1 MGGEIVLKRLAAAV
15 CALAIATFATGAR
28 AQDDEPDDGIR
39 RPERVTAGIADQLL
53 GQLSPDGKSLYFVST
68 RNTTHE
74 IYVQDMAGGRSTRLF
89 DESADVTWPRVSSD
103 GKSLLYISFRDE
115 AAGQLCVRDLPGG
128 GGRRCFKDARPAIQA
143 EWIDRTRVALVARA
157 SIEGDFHVLDVN
169 VGSSKPSARL
179 LFARNLTTPAV
190 SPDGKWLLYVP
201 IERTAQHIGPAFA
214 SKAGNHMEIAR
225 LDGAGTPLKIDID
238 LPGQCGQPAF
248 SPDGRFVYFVQ
259 FFSDTNH
266 DGVIDADD
274 HGVLF
279 RMPMSLAGEPRA
291 GVPEQLTDTAWNCQY
306 PAPTK
311 TLLYATC
318 TPEHNVDIYSLPL
331 DGEVPSEWD
340 ALRLRTE
347 ILLAGK
353 KADEQMLY
361 SRRLPKEAD
370 VSAKRLV
377 MANLV
382 RLHLS
387 LDEFRAA
394 AFYAEHIQQL
404 KDPTTA
410 GLSRSLAALVEHRHA
425 VRLRERGRLSEDF
438 FDEAQKRLDSLTEQP
453 TDSRAAIALMHVV
466 RSEIA
471 DGIGD
476 KTRAKNELEQA
487 VVDDKTPR
495 AVLRFYYE
503 RADALYRE
511 LDDRDA
517 LAEVCKRLSQ
527 NGSFELGEQ
536 LDFARAAVRAMTRG
550 LAYDTADA
558 VLARERPKAPEG
570 SELAFAIDLGRA
582 VLADRNAEPPES
594 VKAALLALYSAQ
606 ARPDRRHAVVY
617 DAVKRATLTGADRIT
632 EALAIRY
639 VDDAKPGTAEKRR
652 AQRMY
657 RRALNGRAY
666 RRIAQGR
673 TDEALKDFDAVVDKT
688 GSLEAVMAAVDLRLH
703 RGDKPEAIRAD
714 YERQH
719 DAHAAAMFAFVEA
732 YLTSIEL
739 PAIEGSAF
747 DEKANGALKRLRAQ
761 WPELKNKRVVR
772 AVYGSILQQM
782 HLRTGDVS
790 LAERANVH
798 DLVALDLAAQNVR
811 YRAMILG
818 ELGLLH
824 SAVGNFQIALSYL
837 MPRDKIPYADDAPSL
852 GVRLATARALLHAGK
867 DAEAAHAADEA
878 LAMTERAPAL
888 AEYRVLVLERAALYN
903 LSAGK
908 FDRALQLYDVLA
920 PIVDAGKAADANARR
935 NRFVVHLSRAAAAVG
950 AKKPERALPDLDVV
964 DKQARDPDMADVVK
978 WPHASVEHVMASYRS
993 IIAGLRANAYGE
1005 QGDLERQNRALVA
1018 RREVFAERFAKVNR
1032 NEYLRSLSLVESRL
1046 AENAEA
1052 RHDARAAGAWLTSAL
1067 SHMDTLRARTGSEVM
1082 REQLDVIWLGA
1093 ALGAP
1098 VTFDLGKRLDA
1109 ASDELVKARDPEL
1122 RNVARWLEVYRA
1134 LSP

>member
-1 MGGEIVLKRLAAAV
+1 MLRRLLPAA
-15 CALAIATFATGAR
+15 CGLALALL
-28 AQDDEPDDGIR
+28 AQSALAQDDDEPDDGIR

-74 IYVQDMAGGRSTRLF
+74 IYVQDMASGRSTRLF
-89 DESADVTWPRVSSD
+89 DESADVTWPRVSPD
-103 GKSLLYISFRDE
+103 GKSILYVSFRDE
-115 AAGQLCVRDLPGG
+115 ATGQLCVRDLPRG
-128 GGRRCFKDARPAIQA
+128 GGRRCLKDARPAIQA
-143 EWIDRTRVALVARA
+143 EWIDKARVALVARA
-157 SIEGDFHVLDVN
+157 SIEGDFQVLEVN
-169 VGSSKPSARL
+169 VDSKPTARL
-179 LFARNLTTPAV
+179 LFGRNLTTPAT
-190 SPDGKWLLYVP
+190 SPDGRWLLYVP

-225 LDGAGTPLKIDID
+225 LDGSGSPVKIDID
-238 LPGQCGQPAF
+238 LPGQCGQPVF

-279 RMPMSLAGEPRA
+279 RMPMSLGAAPRA

-311 TLLYATC
+311 TLLFATC
-318 TPEHNVDIYSLPL
+318 APERNVDIYSLPL

-340 ALRLRTE
+340 AARLRTE
-347 ILLAGK
+347 ELLAGK

-361 SRRLPKEAD
+361 SRRLPKETD

-404 KDPTTA
+404 KDSATA
-410 GLSRSLAALVEHRHA
+410 GMSRSLVALVEQRHA
-425 VRLRERGRLSEDF
+425 VRNRERGRLSEDF
-438 FDEAQKRLDSLTEQP
+438 FEDAQKRLDSLTEEP
-453 TDSRAAIALMHVV
+453 TDSRGAIALMHVV

-471 DGIGD
+471 DGMGD
-476 KTRAKNELEQA
+476 KTRAQSELARA
-487 VVDDKTPR
+487 VVDDATPR

-503 RADALYRE
+503 RADAIHRE

-517 LAEVCKRLSQ
+517 LADVCKRLSL
-527 NGSFELGEQ
+527 SRAFEPDEQ

-550 LAYDTADA
+550 LPYDTADA

-582 VLADRNAEPPES
+582 VLANRDGDPPES
-594 VKAALLALYSAQ
+594 VKSALLALYSAQ
-606 ARPDRRHAVVY
+606 VRPDRRHALVF
-617 DAVKRATLTGADRIT
+617 DAVKRATLTGAERIT

-639 VDDAKPGTAEKRR
+639 VEDAKPGTAEKRR
-652 AQRMY
+652 AERMY

-666 RRIAQGR
+666 RRVADGR
-673 TDEALKDFDAVVDKT
+673 SAEALQDFDSVVDKT
-688 GSLEAVMAAVDLRLH
+688 GSLEAVMASIDLRLR
-703 RGDKPEAIRAD
+703 RGDKPAAIRAVFA
-714 YERQH
+714 RQSG
-719 DAHAAAMFAFVEA
+719 AHAASLTAFVEA
-732 YLTSIEL
+732 YLASIEL
-739 PAIEGSAF
+739 PALEGRAF
-747 DEKANGALKRLRAQ
+747 DEKAKGALDTLRAQ
-761 WPELKNKRVVR
+761 WSELKNKRVVR

-782 HLRTGDVS
+782 HLRSGDVA

-798 DLVALDLAAQNVR
+798 DLVALDLAAKNAR

-824 SAVGNFQIALSYL
+824 SAVGNYQIALSYL
-837 MPRDKIPYADDAPSL
+837 LPRDKIPYADDAPSL

-867 DAEAAHAADEA
+867 DEEAARAADES
-878 LAMTERAPAL
+878 LAMTDRAPAL
-888 AEYRVLVLERAALYN
+888 AEYRVVALERAALYN

-908 FDRALQLYDVLA
+908 FDRALQLYDLLA
-920 PIVDAGKAADANARR
+920 PIVDRATALDANAKR
-935 NRFVVHLSRAAAAVG
+935 NRFVVHLARAAAAVG
-950 AKKPERALPDLDVV
+950 AKKPDRALPDLDLV
-964 DKQARDPDMADVVK
+964 DGLGRDPAMAVVIK
-978 WPHASVEHVMASYRS
+978 WPHASVDHVVASYRAV
-993 IIAGLRANAYGE
+993 IAGLRANAYGE
-1005 QGDLERQNRALVA
+1005 QGALELQNRALVA
-1018 RREVFAERFAKVNR
+1018 RRDVFAERFAKVNR
-1032 NEYLRSLSLVESRL
+1032 NEYLRSLSLVEVRL
-1046 AENAEA
+1046 AENADA
-1052 RHDARAAGAWLTSAL
+1052 RHDARAAGAWVSSAL
-1067 SHMDTLRARTGSEVM
+1067 GHADTLRTRTGSAVTT
-1082 REQLDVIWLGA
+1082 EQIDVLWLGA

-1098 VTFDLGKRLDA
+1098 LSFDLGKRLNA
-1109 ASDELVKARDPEL
+1109 ASDELVKDPRPEL
-1122 RNVARWLEVYRA
+1122 RNVARWFEVYRA